1 MSSKFEQTTKL
12 HLGASSAYVALLRR
26 EGHSLQTV
34 PFVRKPRSTKPNRCR
49 INAEYKEQQETRD
62 WVTNASTE
70 QLVNLRWN
78 TLRKSYA
85 APTSSNPRFL
95 TPPPPSAADITDL
108 RIDLSDPDDANNT
121 SHPVEHPAAS
131 NVTFVALERLL
142 LVGFGRKLYLL
153 PFHWDTSC
161 PNVVNLRLEGQHS
174 IEDVHAI
181 LRGCPVLKEL
191 TVSTIANR
199 GRITSE
205 PVEHGSLEKLTLVS
219 NIPAV
224 PILRN
229 LQIPKLESLNLWTTP
244 DLACNTIGTL
254 RPLLRSVESICAVE
268 ASAWVLGLNFDI
280 PQRAIQQLGDKGI
293 TYTRLR

>member
-34 PFVRKPRSTKPNRCR
+34 PFVRKPHSTKPNRCR

-62 WVTNASTE
+62 WVTSASTD
-70 QLVNLRWN
+70 QLANLRWN

-121 SHPVEHPAAS
+121 PHPVEQPAAS
-131 NVTFVALERLL
+131 NVTFIALERLL

-153 PFHWDTSC
+153 PFRWNSSC
-161 PNVVNLRLEGQHS
+161 PALVDLRLEGEHS
-174 IEDVHAI
+174 AENINAI
-181 LRGCPVLKEL
+181 LRGCPGLQKL
-191 TVSTIANR
+191 TVSTITDR
-199 GRITSE
+199 GRVTSE
-205 PVEHGSLEKLTLVS
+205 AITHSSLKELTLVS
-219 NIPAV
+219 SVSVV
-224 PILRN
+224 PILEN
-229 LQIPKLESLNLWTTP
+229 LKIEQLTKLDLWMLPGIACNSLARRFGPLLESAERIAPTK
-244 DLACNTIGTL
+244 
-254 RPLLRSVESICAVE
+254 
-268 ASAWVLGLNFDI
+268 AWKLGLNFDI
-280 PQRAIQQLGDKGI
+280 SQGAVDELKRMEI
-293 TYTRLR
+293 TFVRLR